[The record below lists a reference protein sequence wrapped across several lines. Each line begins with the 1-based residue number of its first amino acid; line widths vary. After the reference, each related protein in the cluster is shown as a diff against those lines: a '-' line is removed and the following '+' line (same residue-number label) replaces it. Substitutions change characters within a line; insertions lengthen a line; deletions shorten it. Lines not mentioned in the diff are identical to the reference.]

1 MKIFVD
7 ADACPAAIK
16 EIIFRAAQR
25 ARVHVTLVANQP
37 IRIPPSEFLHFT
49 QVGSGFNAADERI
62 VELVEVGDLVISADV
77 PLAAAVV
84 EKGAHCVTP
93 RGERFTADNIR
104 ERLSIRNFMDELR
117 SGGVNTGGPAALSAR
132 DKQAFANQ
140 LDAFIAKAC
149 GAKARP

>member
-7 ADACPAAIK
+7 ADACPVAIK

-37 IRIPPSEFLHFT
+37 IRIPASEFLHFT
-49 QVGSGFNAADERI
+49 QVGAGFNAADERI
-62 VELVEVGDLVISADV
+62 VELIEANDLVISADV

-93 RGERFTADNIR
+93 RGECFTADNIR

-140 LDAFIAKAC
+140 LDAFL
-149 GAKARP
+149 ARARR

>member
-1 MKIFVD
+1 MRIFVD

-16 EIIFRAAQR
+16 EIIFRAAER

-37 IRIPPSEFLHFT
+37 IRIPPSEFLHFV
-49 QVGSGFNAADERI
+49 QVGSGFNAADARI
-62 VELVEVGDLVISADV
+62 VELVEPHDLVISADV

-117 SGGVNTGGPAALSAR
+117 SGGVNTGGPAALNAR

-140 LDAFIAKAC
+140 LDTFIAKA
-149 GAKARP
+149 GVAKAGR

>member
-1 MKIFVD
+1 MNIYVD

-16 EIIFRAAQR
+16 EIVFRAALR

-37 IRIPPSEFLHFT
+37 IRIPASEFLHFT
-49 QVGSGFNAADERI
+49 QVGSAFNAADEKI
-62 VELVEVGDLVISADV
+62 VELVSSNDLVISADV

-84 EKGAHCVTP
+84 QKGAHCVTQ

-117 SGGVNTGGPAALSAR
+117 SGGVNTGGPAALNAR

-140 LDAFIAKAC
+140 LDAFIAKARC
-149 GAKARP
+149 